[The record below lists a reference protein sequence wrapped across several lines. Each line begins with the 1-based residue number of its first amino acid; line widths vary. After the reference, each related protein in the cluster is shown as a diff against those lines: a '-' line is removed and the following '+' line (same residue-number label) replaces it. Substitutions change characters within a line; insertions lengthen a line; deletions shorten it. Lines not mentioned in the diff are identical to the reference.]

1 MVSKQLSLLKSN
13 HRVIYH
19 DFIYFSFIVAAFGRI
34 DYSLFTHNFVTSLVK
49 SSLRWCFLFSR
60 CLIYKVHVPHAEQ
73 SLLYQAQFCLSRTFF
88 RRFRPPSL
96 DPLLF
101 IAVKQLIKNSRIIP
115 RCQQLFLIFIIT
127 VNFFFYTPHHR
138 NKLIRQYP
146 FPKNLN
152 CHLSPNVSRPDT
164 ILFLL

>member
-1 MVSKQLSLLKSN
+1 MMMKDMKIKYNLFFENQEMV
-13 HRVIYH
+13 
-19 DFIYFSFIVAAFGRI
+19 
-34 DYSLFTHNFVTSLVK
+34 FTHNFVTSFVK

-101 IAVKQLIKNSRIIP
+101 IAAKQLIKNSRISLC
-115 RCQQLFLIFIIT
+115 CQQLFLIFIISISNCSAHIQHT
-127 VNFFFYTPHHR
+127 RKYSVQIR
-138 NKLIRQYP
+138 NSML
-146 FPKNLN
+146 
-152 CHLSPNVSRPDT
+152 
-164 ILFLL
+164 